1 MKQESSSSGNRRE
14 FLDMMLNWDRSF
26 GAHHPS
32 ATIKYTQDSYIQTQN
47 LGEDLKTGINK
58 RNQDLAGRVAYN
70 WNYRYFIDFNFGY
83 NGSENFAKGDRF
95 GFFPAFSLAWNIAEE
110 PFIKKHLKW
119 MNMFKVRFS
128 YGKVGNDNVGTR
140 FPYLYTIADRYKNG
154 DNEIIYGGYDWAQYP
169 SSYSFGGLGF
179 ADVASN
185 GITWEV
191 AEKNDLGI
199 DLALFNDKFTA
210 TIDYFD
216 EKRTGIYM
224 VRNYLPQIVG
234 LNGHNPAANV
244 GAVSSKGF
252 DGHFSYKQRINDVNL
267 TVRGNITYS
276 KNEVL
281 ERDEENNVYAY
292 QMQRGYRVDQ
302 CKGLIAEGLFKDYDD
317 IRNSPTQSW
326 GKVQP
331 GDIKYRDVNGDGV
344 INGYDTKPIFRN
356 KTPKLFYGFTLN
368 AQWKNMDLTMV
379 FQGAGMYNIRF
390 NEVFSQMFF
399 NNGNLPAY
407 FFDRWH
413 LEDSYDPDNTNW
425 VPGKWPANRFSQEMG
440 SSYRDSQA
448 WNMKA
453 SYLRL
458 KSFEVGY
465 ILPRTFTKKY
475 GVENLRLYFNA
486 YNLFTFTDSFLKQF
500 DPEKTEGDY
509 GAGYNYPL
517 TKSFNVGLSVS
528 F

>member
-1 MKQESSSSGNRRE
+1 
-14 FLDMMLNWDRSF
+14 MLPGD
-26 GAHHPS
+26 
-32 ATIKYTQDSYIQTQN
+32 YI
-47 LGEDLKTGINK
+47 
-58 RNQDLAGRVAYN
+58 
-70 WNYRYFIDFNFGY
+70 
-83 NGSENFAKGDRF
+83 
-95 GFFPAFSLAWNIAEE
+95 
-110 PFIKKHLKW
+110 
-119 MNMFKVRFS
+119 
-128 YGKVGNDNVGTR
+128 
-140 FPYLYTIADRYKNG
+140 
-154 DNEIIYGGYDWAQYP
+154 
-169 SSYSFGGLGF
+169 
-179 ADVASN
+179 
-185 GITWEV
+185 
-191 AEKNDLGI
+191 
-199 DLALFNDKFTA
+199 
-210 TIDYFD
+210 
-216 EKRTGIYM
+216 
-224 VRNYLPQIVG
+224 
-234 LNGHNPAANV
+234 
-244 GAVSSKGF
+244 
-252 DGHFSYKQRINDVNL
+252 
-267 TVRGNITYS
+267 
-276 KNEVL
+276 
-281 ERDEENNVYAY
+281 
-292 QMQRGYRVDQ
+292 
-302 CKGLIAEGLFKDYDD
+302 YDD
-317 IRNSPTQSW
+317 
-326 GKVQP
+326 
-331 GDIKYRDVNGDGV
+331 YNGDGV

-356 KTPKLFYGFTLN
+356 KTQKLFYGFTLN